1 MILLNIVL
9 LIWFCILFI
18 LIIFLF
24 FIFSKNTLA
33 IYYDLTDEQI
43 KQAIEYGESNKER
56 DYFLFLD
63 EWMIVADDAYEW
75 AALNT
80 KFSIL
85 AYEAKQAA
93 LTSKKLT
100 QTEIIQFLLEV
111 EDILSFHVV
120 LYGNSADFAKDYCAV
135 LLYKNKPIQPLNEQ
149 NDTHAK
155 PASLGIR
162 LPTLYRATCRYDFP
176 NYYVEPDA
184 EVVLVIISPLNKE
197 RRFVFNLR
205 EMR

>member
-1 MILLNIVL
+1 MLESDAMIRRL
-9 LIWFCILFI
+9 LFI

-43 KQAIEYGESNKER
+43 RQAIEYGESNKDR

-111 EDILSFHVV
+111 EDILSFHVI
-120 LYGNSADFAKDYCAV
+120 LYGNSADF
-135 LLYKNKPIQPLNEQ
+135 
-149 NDTHAK
+149 
-155 PASLGIR
+155 
-162 LPTLYRATCRYDFP
+162 
-176 NYYVEPDA
+176 
-184 EVVLVIISPLNKE
+184 
-197 RRFVFNLR
+197 
-205 EMR
+205 

>member
-1 MILLNIVL
+1 MIRK
-9 LIWFCILFI
+9 FLFS

-24 FIFSKNTLA
+24 FIFHQNAHA
-33 IYYDLTDEQI
+33 IYYQLTDEQI
-43 KQAIEYGESNKER
+43 EQAIEYGKSNKDA
-56 DYFLFLD
+56 DYISFLD
-63 EWMIVADDAYEW
+63 EWVTASDNGYEW

-85 AYEAKQAA
+85 AFEAKQAA
-93 LTSKKLT
+93 LASGKLT
-100 QTEIIQFLLEV
+100 QAEIIQFLLEV

-120 LYGNSADFAKDYCAV
+120 LYGNSPDFARDYHAV
-135 LLYKNKPIQPLNEQ
+135 LLYKNKPIQPVNEQ

-155 PASLGIR
+155 HTNIGVRIPAI
-162 LPTLYRATCRYDFP
+162 YRATCRYDFP

-184 EVVLVIISPLNKE
+184 ELILVIISPLNKE

>member
-1 MILLNIVL
+1 MIRK
-9 LIWFCILFI
+9 FPFI

-43 KQAIEYGESNKER
+43 KQAVEYGESNKDR

-63 EWMIVADDAYEW
+63 EWMVVADDAYEW

-85 AYEAKQAA
+85 AYEAKQAM

-100 QTEIIQFLLEV
+100 QTETIQFMFEV

-120 LYGNSADFAKDYCAV
+120 LYGNSADFAKNYQSV
-135 LLYKNKPIQPLNEQ
+135 LLYKNKPIQPVNEQ
-149 NDTHAK
+149 NDTNAK
-155 PASLGIR
+155 PANLGVR
-162 LPTLYRATCRYDFP
+162 LPVLYRATCRYDFP
-176 NYYVEPDA
+176 NYYVEPNA

-197 RRFVFNLR
+197 RRFVFNLK

>member
-1 MILLNIVL
+1 MIRK
-9 LIWFCILFI
+9 FLFI

-24 FIFSKNTLA
+24 FIFSENTLA

-43 KQAIEYGESNKER
+43 KQAVEYGESNKDR

-63 EWMIVADDAYEW
+63 EWMVVADDAYEW

-85 AYEAKQAA
+85 AYEAKQAM

-100 QTEIIQFLLEV
+100 QTETIQFMFEV

-120 LYGNSADFAKDYCAV
+120 LYGNSADFAKNYQSV
-135 LLYKNKPIQPLNEQ
+135 LLYKNKPIQPVNEQ
-149 NDTHAK
+149 NDTNAK
-155 PASLGIR
+155 SANLGVR
-162 LPTLYRATCRYDFP
+162 LPALYRATCRYDFP

-197 RRFVFNLR
+197 RRFVFNLK